1 MSDDVLTS
9 DAPGIDP
16 AVAMIEF
23 ASIAVGITAGDDMVK
38 ASPLGSI
45 YAGTVHPGKYL
56 VLVSGDTA
64 SVDEALGVGLETGG
78 SSVLDSVFLPD
89 IHPAVTGAIAG
100 GEEAAWLS
108 GEALGIIETD
118 RIATVLQAADAGVK
132 AAFVE
137 LSAVRMADGLG
148 GKGYVLFS
156 GDVAEVEAAVEAA
169 EQWSAESGHVLEAHV
184 IAQLH
189 DEMAFNL
196 RSDLRFRN
204 RISLRPVERSG

>member
-9 DAPGIDP
+9 DLPGVDP

-23 ASIAVGITAGDDMVK
+23 ASIAVGITAGDAMVK

-64 SVDEALGVGLETGG
+64 SVDEALGVGLGVGG
-78 SSVLDSVFLPD
+78 RSVLDSVFLPD
-89 IHPAVTGAIAG
+89 IHPAVTAAIAG
-100 GEEAAWLS
+100 GDEAAWIS
-108 GEALGIIETD
+108 GESLGIIETD

-132 AAFVE
+132 AAYVE

-156 GDVAEVEAAVEAA
+156 GGIADIEAAVEAA
-169 EQWSAESGHVLEAHV
+169 EQWSTDAGHLLEARV

-196 RSDLRFRN
+196 RSDLRFRH
-204 RISLRPVERSG
+204 RLVLRSLERRP